1 MRFVLAAT
9 HVHYY
14 MLAGEE
20 NAVNPYE
27 WKKIVDRQ
35 LLTEEEKGIVEAYK
49 GMKQFL
55 LITWALQ
62 EVKAAL
68 SVTDGSGSNT
78 NGSGTNRMFIHVA
91 FELRGHC
98 GQMTPT
104 EMMLRSKASASPPA
118 PVRRPPVS
126 ACTPHGRDR

>member
-1 MRFVLAAT
+1 MVEVAPRRHLSPSSSLAQARFVLAAT

-68 SVTDGSGSNT
+68 SLTDL
-78 NGSGTNRMFIHVA
+78 GSGTSRMFIHVA

-98 GQMTPT
+98 GQLVNLLKQPCAAPQLSTP
-104 EMMLRSKASASPPA
+104 PPHI
-118 PVRRPPVS
+118 S
-126 ACTPHGRDR
+126 T